1 MDSLQVDSIIS
12 DANFYIITR
21 DANQEISGFQAFSG
35 QNRDNFQF
43 VPNSGRAPEFGTFWH
58 HWVCTNFDLDWLL
71 WRMSR
76 KGGQNPPPPWL
87 DILLEAIVNR
97 V

>member
-58 HWVCTNFDLDWLL
+58 HCLL
-71 WRMSR
+71 
-76 KGGQNPPPPWL
+76 KHPPYHYTRVVR
-87 DILLEAIVNR
+87 ITGFVLLR
-97 V
+97 FSGK

>member
-58 HWVCTNFDLDWLL
+58 HC
-71 WRMSR
+71 
-76 KGGQNPPPPWL
+76 
-87 DILLEAIVNR
+87 
-97 V
+97 

>member
-1 MDSLQVDSIIS
+1 MSLHIDYTGADRFKVDFRKTRDSLQVDSIIS

-58 HWVCTNFDLDWLL
+58 HCIRALAGKEVKL
-71 WRMSR
+71 
-76 KGGQNPPPPWL
+76 G
-87 DILLEAIVNR
+87 
-97 V
+97 